1 MQSSARRP
9 ASGRGSGGV
18 VVTMNGFGSS
28 GSSSRKRGASGGD
41 QSSWVLLVAVLGIG
55 YAMGSTPMGLPLGAI
70 WKGIIIFEELVRE
83 IIVPLYTL
91 GVVLYLLARFYGD
104 RTRQQNGAATQ
115 PISKPPLA
123 ALRASLSFFS
133 RLPGLRKLSTMTILE
148 EDLSSMSSS
157 PLTEQVQQSG
167 EDEAEP
173 QGDKPI
179 DMNGVFHNVENDNF
193 GDFLKAQ
200 GVPWFLCSAASK
212 ARPTHHIKHK
222 SLQKVSIKIKGII
235 ESETAYHIDG
245 PFTET
250 TIRGRVFQDTLSYLY
265 DEDKIGMETTSG
277 DPAEVSKS
285 NESEYESSGTICVGL
300 KTRKI
305 AVGEGYEVHVERRI
319 IRAGTTWIP
328 SSERNPDGHCTYD
341 LDTPRDF
348 DRLLMANKIVYDGEN
363 GASEAPI
370 IASQLFYR
378 TD

>member
-1 MQSSARRP
+1 
-9 ASGRGSGGV
+9 
-18 VVTMNGFGSS
+18 
-28 GSSSRKRGASGGD
+28 
-41 QSSWVLLVAVLGIG
+41 
-55 YAMGSTPMGLPLGAI
+55 
-70 WKGIIIFEELVRE
+70 
-83 IIVPLYTL
+83 
-91 GVVLYLLARFYGD
+91 
-104 RTRQQNGAATQ
+104 
-115 PISKPPLA
+115 
-123 ALRASLSFFS
+123 
-133 RLPGLRKLSTMTILE
+133 MTIPE
-148 EDLSSMSSS
+148 EDLPSIPSS
-157 PLTEQVQQSG
+157 PLTDQDPQSG

-179 DMNGVFHNVENDNF
+179 DMNGIFHNVENDNF

-222 SLQKVSIKIKGII
+222 NLQKVSIKIKGII

-250 TIRGRVFQDTLSYLY
+250 TIRGRVFRDTLSYLY
-265 DEDKIGMETTSG
+265 DEDKSRMETTSG

-285 NESEYESSGTICVGL
+285 ESNESKSNESEQESSGKICVGL

-319 IRAGTTWIP
+319 IRAGSTWIP
-328 SSERNPDGHCTYD
+328 TPERNPDGHCTYD

-370 IASQLFYR
+370 IASQLFHR